1 MILSVIIPVYNE
13 KSTIEEI
20 VRLVKAA
27 EPQDKEIIIVD
38 DLSADGTRDILK
50 RLTGDR
56 VKVILH
62 EKNTGKGGA
71 IRTALSAARGDIVM
85 LQDADLEYDPREIAA
100 LIKPIQDGM
109 ADAVYGSR
117 FMGGRPQRVHIFWH
131 EVGNRFLTFLANIIY
146 NYTLTDLETCY
157 KAFKRDL
164 IKGFKIKS
172 NGFTI
177 EPELTAKIWKKHA
190 RLYEVPI
197 SYYGRSYDEG
207 KKIRFYHGLEC
218 IWAIIKFRFV
228 D

>member
-13 KSTIEEI
+13 KATIEEI
-20 VRLVKAA
+20 VRRVKAA

-38 DLSADGTRDILK
+38 DGSTDGTRDILK
-50 RLTGDR
+50 RIEGSS

-62 EKNTGKGGA
+62 EKNAGKGGA
-71 IRTALSAARGDIVM
+71 IRTGLKTAGGDIVM
-85 LQDADLEYDPREIAA
+85 LQDADLEYDPKEISA
-100 LIKPIQDGM
+100 LIKPIQDGA

-131 EVGNRFLTFLANIIY
+131 QAGNRFLTFLFNILY

-157 KAFKRDL
+157 KAFRRDL
-164 IKGFKIKS
+164 IKDFKIKS

-177 EPELTAKIWKKHA
+177 EPELTAKILRKHA

-197 SYYGRSYDEG
+197 SYYGRGYDEG
-207 KKIRFYHGLEC
+207 KKIRFYHGFEC
-218 IWAIIKFRFV
+218 ILAIIKFRFT

>member
-1 MILSVIIPVYNE
+1 MQLSVIMPVYNE
-13 KSTIEEI
+13 KATIKDI
-20 VRLVKAA
+20 VSRVKSA

-38 DLSADGTRDILK
+38 DGSTDGTREVLK
-50 RLTGDR
+50 SLQGNGVR
-56 VKVILH
+56 VILH

-71 IRTALSAARGDIVM
+71 VRTGIAEAKGDIVM
-85 LQDADLEYDPREIAA
+85 LQDADLEYDPMEIAS
-100 LIKPIQDGM
+100 LIKPIIDGA

-117 FMGGRPQRVHIFWH
+117 FSGGKPQRVHMFWH
-131 EVGNRFLTFLANIIY
+131 KAGNRFLTFLFNIIY
-146 NYTLTDLETCY
+146 NCTLTDLETCY
-157 KAFKRDL
+157 KAFRRDL
-164 IKGFKIKS
+164 IRDFKIRS

-177 EPELTAKIWKKHA
+177 EPELTAKILKKRA

-218 IWAIIKFRFV
+218 VWAIIKFRFV

>member
-1 MILSVIIPVYNE
+1 MQLSVIIPVYNE
-13 KSTIEEI
+13 KATIEEI
-20 VRLVKAA
+20 VRRVKAA

-38 DLSADGTRDILK
+38 DGSTDGTRDILK
-50 RLTGDR
+50 RIEGNR

-62 EKNTGKGGA
+62 DKNTGKGGA
-71 IRTALSAARGDIVM
+71 IRTGLKAAAGDIVM
-85 LQDADLEYDPREIAA
+85 LQDADLEYDPREISA

-117 FMGGRPQRVHIFWH
+117 FMGGRPQRVHMFWH
-131 EVGNRFLTFLANIIY
+131 QLGNRFLTFLFNVLY

-157 KAFKRDL
+157 KAFRRDL
-164 IKGFKIKS
+164 IKDFKIES

-177 EPELTAKIWKKHA
+177 EPELTAKIIRKHT